1 MTHLLITIL
10 TFSFLFLFP
19 LFSGVH
25 AQNTGGDNPD
35 SFQIVQPKGA
45 GITVKTGTGS
55 SAEGNVGM
63 IMRNVVS
70 LFFAV
75 GAVGVVIY
83 FLWGAVE
90 WIFSGGDKEKVG
102 NARKRITHSLIGL
115 TLLALSFVIINL
127 VGRIVGF
134 NPLSPLQIPG
144 LGEINP
150 VTFSQ

>member
-1 MTHLLITIL
+1 MPKLTITFLTLCFLLL
-10 TFSFLFLFP
+10 AP
-19 LFSGVH
+19 LFTVY
-25 AQNTGGDNPD
+25 AQNTSGDNPD
-35 SFQIVQPKGA
+35 SFRIVQPQGA

-70 LFFAV
+70 LFFVA
-75 GAVGVVIY
+75 GGVGVVIY

-90 WIFSGGDKEKVG
+90 WIFSGGDKEKVS
-102 NARKRITHSLIGL
+102 NARKRMTHAIIGL
-115 TLLALSFVIINL
+115 VLLALSFVIINL
-127 VGRIVGF
+127 VGKIAGF

-144 LGEINP
+144 LGETNP